1 MFRASYDCSK
11 ATLSLS
17 FTIVY
22 HMALDQFS
30 RHQRRTQAQFPSQHP
45 TSDDARQRH
54 CTAATAARTFDAQQL
69 KHSGLWPET
78 CTAAN
83 SANLDGGHCD
93 GGAERAVGKP
103 MCPGVVSI
111 NWYLKR
117 YAIKEVYSY

>member
-1 MFRASYDCSK
+1 M

-30 RHQRRTQAQFPSQHP
+30 RHQRGTQAQFPSQHP

-54 CTAATAARTFDAQQL
+54 CAAATAARTFDAEQFE
-69 KHSGLWPET
+69 HGGLRPET
-78 CTAAN
+78 CTAAD
-83 SANLDGGHCD
+83 SANLDGRHCD

-103 MCPGVVSI
+103 MCSGVVSMH
-111 NWYLKR
+111 WD
-117 YAIKEVYSY
+117 